1 MLGIH
6 HGVSDR
12 VHNNKAKS
20 ASTTI
25 MSLTT
30 AFPEPSGASSQ
41 PRQHVPARDSA
52 HKTMQ
57 LFMEVRHP
65 YNRRHGARPARG
77 LGRALRCFV
86 DFVAFH
92 RTIAMY
98 STPSAQQHGFTTCVA
113 KKWLKKWSCITVQP
127 LHDTVQLAL
136 GVEFQFR
143 DFGRRT
149 SSGYPRALRMLRP
162 FTAPSAQ
169 HTLHS

>member
-12 VHNNKAKS
+12 VSNNKAKS

-65 YNRRHGARPARG
+65 YNRRHGAVPPVVWAARCG
-77 LGRALRCFV
+77 VLLILS
-86 DFVAFH
+86 H
-92 RTIAMY
+92 
-98 STPSAQQHGFTTCVA
+98 STAQLPCTPHH
-113 KKWLKKWSCITVQP
+113 
-127 LHDTVQLAL
+127 LHNSMVLL
-136 GVEFQFR
+136 PV
-143 DFGRRT
+143 
-149 SSGYPRALRMLRP
+149 
-162 FTAPSAQ
+162 
-169 HTLHS
+169 